1 MFIISLRLFSENKID
16 GQQSI
21 TLRQPFVFFRERP
34 LNDGTDG
41 VEHIISGQM
50 IGRRDLCTSA
60 RFRMSLRL
68 HEFVALQAK
77 LNLRCEV
84 FLSIASKCRVSS

>member
-1 MFIISLRLFSENKID
+1 MFIISLHLFAENKID

-21 TLRQPFVFFRERP
+21 TLHRPFVFFRERP

-50 IGRRDLCTSA
+50 IGDSVKYD
-60 RFRMSLRL
+60 S
-68 HEFVALQAK
+68 QKPPK
-77 LNLRCEV
+77 LMEE
-84 FLSIASKCRVSS
+84 